1 MKILHITYSD
11 QGGPATSILRLHNAL
26 IKKKIKSK
34 IFYFS
39 DYIKQNNI
47 VRIRWKINV
56 LIKKFIL
63 KFFVKTFDKETTSIN
78 FFRALN
84 INKIISNE
92 NPDIVHIHWIGN
104 EIISIKDIS
113 KITKPLIWTLHDMWA
128 FSGIKHFRENTNKF
142 ENYLDKIMLT
152 YKENV
157 FKDIAFIAPSK
168 WIEKKFY
175 LTKLKKK

>member
-11 QGGPATSILRLHNAL
+11 QGGPATSIQRLHDAL
-26 IKKKIKSK
+26 IKKNIESK

-39 DYIKQNNI
+39 KYINQNNI
-47 VRIRWKINV
+47 VKMKWKTND

-63 KFFVKTFDKETTSIN
+63 KFFVKVLDKETASIN
-78 FFRALN
+78 FFRTLD
-84 INKIISNE
+84 INKVINNE

-113 KITKPLIWTLHDMWA
+113 KITRPLIWTLHAMWA
-128 FSGIKHFRENTNKF
+128 FSGIKHFKENINRF
-142 ENYLDKIMLT
+142 ENFLDRMMLA
-152 YKENV
+152 YKEKL
-157 FKDIAFIAPSK
+157 FKNITFIAPSE
-168 WIEKKFY
+168 WIKKRFN